1 MDEKSRVGSVL
12 MFVDG
17 PSREA
22 SDASVSKNAKER
34 LLFWGTYDLSKP
46 RTRILLGGLKEIGAN
61 IAEIHAEIWPDHDDK
76 SQMRALEFTTAF
88 VRALLCYPILIFR
101 ILLSP
106 RDAVVLVPYLG
117 ALDVL
122 VLWPFARLRGQRV
135 VWDMFLSL
143 YDTVVNDRRMVSE
156 HGPAAYLLWSTE
168 WLAAR
173 AADLV
178 LLDTQAHADHVA
190 RLFHL
195 PADRT
200 AAVAVGAE
208 TDRFPRLPR
217 RTASDGRPRVL
228 FYGQLIPLHG
238 IETILRAALSERGR
252 RIDWHI
258 IGTGQDRH
266 KVETGLADATADH
279 VTWETWVPYE
289 TLIEAI
295 GAADVCLGIFGAS
308 DKAASVV
315 PNKVYQA
322 LVAGRAVISRDSPAM
337 RETFPDDPGLK
348 LVLHSD
354 PDAILDAIDA
364 LEAEGFPPMPIE
376 RLEVAR
382 PDHIATRLQRV
393 IAQTS
398 VFRG

>member
-1 MDEKSRVGSVL
+1 MPVDLSITTAS
-12 MFVDG
+12 VDG
-17 PSREA
+17 AGRGATAP
-22 SDASVSKNAKER
+22 VVV
-34 LLFWGTYDLSKP
+34 WGTYDLSKP
-46 RTRILLGGLKEIGAN
+46 RTRILLDGLRGN
-61 IAEIHAEIWPDHDDK
+61 GVSVHEIHGNVWPEHADK
-76 SQMRALEFTTAF
+76 SQLRVPALALAL
-88 VRALLCYPILIFR
+88 VRALLWYPVLIVRF
-101 ILLSP
+101 LFSP
-106 RDAVVLVPYLG
+106 RDAVVIVPYLG

-143 YDTVVNDRRMVSE
+143 YDTVVNDRRMVSA
-156 HGPAAYLLWSTE
+156 HGPASYLLWSTE

-178 LLDTQAHADHVA
+178 LLDTQAHARHIA

-200 AAVAVGAE
+200 DAVPVGAE

-217 RTASDGRPRVL
+217 RPVTNGPPRVL

-252 RIDWHI
+252 GMEWRI

-266 KVETGLADATADH
+266 KVESALADAAADH

-289 TLIEAI
+289 TLVDAI

-322 LVAGRAVISRDSPAM
+322 LVAGRAVITRDSPAM
-337 RETFPDDPGLK
+337 RETFADDEGLK
-348 LVLHSD
+348 LVPHSD
-354 PDAILDAIDA
+354 ADAILDAIDA
-364 LEAEGFPPMPIE
+364 LAAEGFAPMPIE
-376 RLEVAR
+376 RLAVAR
-382 PDHIATRLQRV
+382 PETIATRLERV
-393 IAQTS
+393 LART
-398 VFRG
+398 RPACG

>member
-1 MDEKSRVGSVL
+1 MDVTIGTR
-12 MFVDG
+12 
-17 PSREA
+17 
-22 SDASVSKNAKER
+22 SDDSAARAATTPVVV
-34 LLFWGTYDLSKP
+34 WGTYDLSKP
-46 RTRILLGGLKEIGAN
+46 RTRILLGGLRHNGAD
-61 IAEIHAEIWPDHDDK
+61 ILEIHADVWPEHADK
-76 SQMRALEFTTAF
+76 SQLRLHALALALI
-88 VRALLCYPILIFR
+88 RALLCYPVLIVRF
-101 ILLSP
+101 LLSP

-122 VLWPFARLRGQRV
+122 VLWPFARLRGQRL

-156 HGPAAYLLWSTE
+156 RGPAACLLRAAE
-168 WLAAR
+168 GLAAR

-178 LLDTQAHADHVA
+178 VLDTQAHADHIA
-190 RLFHL
+190 GLFHL

-208 TDRFPRLPR
+208 TDRFPRLPPR
-217 RTASDGRPRVL
+217 PARDGRPRVL

-238 IETILRAALSERGR
+238 VETILSAALSDRGR
-252 RIDWHI
+252 AIDWHI

-266 KVETGLADATADH
+266 KVETGLSDTAADH

-289 TLIEAI
+289 TLIDAI
-295 GAADVCLGIFGAS
+295 AAADICLGIFGAS
-308 DKAASVV
+308 DKAACVV

-348 LVLHSD
+348 LVPHSD

-364 LEAEGFPPMPIE
+364 LAADGFPPMPVE
-376 RLEVAR
+376 RLGMAH

-393 IAQTS
+393 IAQTNAS
-398 VFRG
+398 RG